1 MEPNDKK
8 IYNFFN
14 VNFIKHYSVSTIFVF
29 PKLRYVNK
37 NDYLAIAFSVVMFGL
52 FVWIALRCNV
62 SIFQQP
68 HQPSMNDEMEPTRRG
83 SGHKISHRS
92 EAKAS
97 KSRRPDNSG
106 FQSDLSSVSREASSH
121 NSRTKTR
128 DSLPP
133 ISKPVSQNGSS
144 SVFPVPNPRRNPPT
158 VGPAENGIRNRSD
171 SPTRPSN
178 TEASTQPRKSLS
190 TRKKIV

>member
-1 MEPNDKK
+1 
-8 IYNFFN
+8 
-14 VNFIKHYSVSTIFVF
+14 
-29 PKLRYVNK
+29 
-37 NDYLAIAFSVVMFGL
+37 
-52 FVWIALRCNV
+52 
-62 SIFQQP
+62 
-68 HQPSMNDEMEPTRRG
+68 MNDEMEPTRRG

-97 KSRRPDNSG
+97 KSRRPDNGG
-106 FQSDLSSVSREASSH
+106 FQSDLSSASREASSH

-133 ISKPVSQNGSS
+133 IGKPVSHNGSS
-144 SVFPVPNPRRNPPT
+144 SVFPGSNPRRNPPT
-158 VGPAENGIRNRSD
+158 AGPAENGTRNRSD

-178 TEASTQPRKSLS
+178 TEPSTQPGKPRP